1 MQRLLMIILVFISG
15 CFLRHVEELNNTP
28 IDVPGNVCYAMFVY
42 DDGEEWKTCICAI
55 DMDSDSIVG
64 IQQVAYNN
72 EGIYNFCMNSDGL
85 LFFPI
90 HDSCYGERAGH
101 SVRVFD
107 PSSGKE
113 VGKIPTPN
121 CPGIIFRLPGDEG
134 FILHYF
140 RYWSD
145 SMATNSVIDLKSCRF
160 RKHILRN
167 IGMGGSGDV
176 VIAPD
181 SSVWIGAGRDAG
193 FGTFPHAHLIRF
205 YPGPDTFGDSVVLED
220 DYNDDY
226 FLDYTDICF
235 ASMNK
240 IYAGCY
246 PRSEDRDTFLN
257 PGIAIYEFPSGRRL
271 KYVPMDGGD
280 FCRDVILVGNNR
292 VYVSV
297 SKDIGDVSRTRYIYV
312 FDTGSD
318 EIIKRVDVGNVPH
331 YMAYSP
337 YKEKVY
343 VQTGG
348 DRHDVTPYL
357 PPEIVVIDARTDEV
371 IKRID
376 LNIEKFVIYG
386 ERGIIVNR

>member
-1 MQRLLMIILVFISG
+1 MKRLLMIILVFISG

-28 IDVPGNVCYAMFVY
+28 IDVPENVCYVMFKY
-42 DDGEEWKTCICAI
+42 DDGEERKTCICAI

-90 HDSCYGERAGH
+90 HDSCYGERPGH

-107 PSSGKE
+107 PASGKE
-113 VGKIPTPN
+113 VCKIPTPN
-121 CPGIIFRLPGDEG
+121 CPDNIYRLPGDEG
-134 FILHYF
+134 FMLHYF

-160 RKHILRN
+160 RKHILKN
-167 IGMGGSGDV
+167 LGGMMSGDV

-205 YPGPDTFGDSVVLED
+205 YPGPDTFGDSVILED

-246 PRSEDRDTFLN
+246 PRSGDTFLN
-257 PGIAIYEFPSGRRL
+257 PGMAVYEFPSGRRL
-271 KYVPMDGGD
+271 KYVPVEGGEYCD
-280 FCRDVILVGNNR
+280 EVILVGNNK

-297 SKDIGDVSRTRYIYV
+297 SKYIGDVSRTRYIYV

-318 EIIKRVDVGNVPH
+318 EIIKRVDLGNVPH

-348 DRHDVTPYL
+348 NRHDITPYL

-376 LNIEKFVIYG
+376 LNVEEFVMYDYN
-386 ERGIIVNR
+386 GIIVNR